1 MGALREILTDMTD
14 TPQWP
19 GHSSGP
25 FPHGAGGPQPPYGP
39 KASQA
44 VPAPYGPQDA
54 VGWQNPPGVGG
65 LPGQPVMQQPAQA
78 PYLPAGAPASYQA
91 GPVYPGAP
99 EVGAPK
105 RRRRTAVIVAVVVV
119 LVLAVAGGG
128 AAYWW
133 MHVRG
138 GARADLKKPT
148 SGWTKAWAK
157 GYEEIWALD
166 APKNEPGREGHVSV
180 EHVGDY
186 VIRAVSEDSQVHV
199 EVFSLTSKTP
209 KLLWEEDFE
218 SEAESYSLDV
228 WNGKLVEAGKLVDL
242 GSQKHEDAPWE
253 AGASVAINADKA
265 ISCEGATCTM
275 WSSSKQRLWQKKLPF
290 DDPGSANATIS
301 PRFDHYAVASIFW
314 GRQTQYLHV
323 DLNTGKAS
331 PIEGASMSTSPTA
344 LQNGWMLFDLQPPS
358 SGRPDTVTLIN
369 PDGSVK
375 ETFDVGV
382 PEDFTDY
389 PWSPQD
395 FTLDQARAWLKNG
408 DTSWAPSTYSINKD
422 DKECTSITVAGQ
434 RINLGEDNSLSVKF
448 PGVGGCQGVP
458 IQGVHHSGDGEIGVF
473 FEHKSEAETDLHL
486 VDMSTGE
493 SPIPLP
499 LGNWAG
505 YSPEGDF
512 LITFEENG
520 AVKAYRP
527 S

>member
-1 MGALREILTDMTD
+1 
-14 TPQWP
+14 
-19 GHSSGP
+19 
-25 FPHGAGGPQPPYGP
+25 
-39 KASQA
+39 
-44 VPAPYGPQDA
+44 
-54 VGWQNPPGVGG
+54 
-65 LPGQPVMQQPAQA
+65 
-78 PYLPAGAPASYQA
+78 
-91 GPVYPGAP
+91 
-99 EVGAPK
+99 
-105 RRRRTAVIVAVVVV
+105 
-119 LVLAVAGGG
+119 
-128 AAYWW
+128 
-133 MHVRG
+133 
-138 GARADLKKPT
+138 
-148 SGWTKAWAK
+148 
-157 GYEEIWALD
+157 
-166 APKNEPGREGHVSV
+166 
-180 EHVGDY
+180 
-186 VIRAVSEDSQVHV
+186 
-199 EVFSLTSKTP
+199 
-209 KLLWEEDFE
+209 
-218 SEAESYSLDV
+218 
-228 WNGKLVEAGKLVDL
+228 
-242 GSQKHEDAPWE
+242 
-253 AGASVAINADKA
+253 
-265 ISCEGATCTM
+265 M
-275 WSSSKQRLWQKKLPF
+275 WSSSKQRLWKKKLPF

-301 PRFDHYAVASIFW
+301 PRFDHYAIASIFW
-314 GRQTQYLHV
+314 GRETQYLHV
-323 DLNTGKAS
+323 DLNTGQAS
-331 PIEGASMSTSPTA
+331 PIEGASRATSPTA

-434 RINLGEDNSLSVKF
+434 RIDLGEDNSLSVKF
-448 PGVGGCQGVP
+448 PGGGCQGVP

-505 YSPEGDF
+505 YRPEGDF
-512 LITFEENG
+512 LIAFEENG

>member
-1 MGALREILTDMTD
+1 MTD

-25 FPHGAGGPQPPYGP
+25 FPHGAAGPQPPYGP
-39 KASQA
+39 QSSQA
-44 VPAPYGPQDA
+44 FPAPGGFQGGA
-54 VGWQNPPGVGG
+54 GWQNPPGAGG
-65 LPGQPVMQQPAQA
+65 FPTQPVMQQPAQA

-91 GPVYPGAP
+91 GPAYPAAPDGGAP
-99 EVGAPK
+99 TRG
-105 RRRRTAVIVAVVVV
+105 RRTAVIVAVVVV

-133 MHVRG
+133 LRG
-138 GARADLKKPT
+138 RDGKPASLGT
-148 SGWTKAWAK
+148 SSGPAWTKSWLN
-157 GYEEIWALD
+157 GYEEVWALD
-166 APKNEPGREGHVSV
+166 APKKEPGSEGSVSV
-180 EHVGDY
+180 EHAGDKL
-186 VIRAVSEDSQVHV
+186 VRAVSRGNSVHA
-199 EVFSLTSKTP
+199 EVFLLANGTP
-209 KLLWEEDFE
+209 ALLWEEDFE
-218 SEAESYSLDV
+218 FRTEYYYIDV
-228 WNGKLVEAGKLVDL
+228 WQGKLIEDDELVDL
-242 GSQKHEDAPWE
+242 SSQKHEKAPWKS
-253 AGASVAINADKA
+253 GAKVSLKGENA

-275 WSSSKQRLWQKKLPF
+275 WSSPSQRVWQEKLPL
-290 DDPGSANATIS
+290 DDPKDVTITS
-301 PRFDHYAVASIFW
+301 RVGHYAMAW
-314 GRQTQYLHV
+314 TYHGKEDRQSLFI
-323 DLNTGKAS
+323 DLNTGKTKALKQES
-331 PIEGASMSTSPTA
+331 GTSLPFELQDGWLFYDSQSTSSE
-344 LQNGWMLFDLQPPS
+344 Q
-358 SGRPDTVTLIN
+358 PDTVTLFD

-375 ETFDVGV
+375 ETFEVGV
-382 PEDFTDY
+382 PDDFTDY
-389 PWSPQD
+389 PWSPQTL
-395 FTLDQARAWLKNG
+395 TLDQARAWFKNG

-505 YSPEGDF
+505 YRPEGDF